1 MSNEDLARHRRP
13 WPQWSAGPLLAGSLA
28 GALVVLSTMGAL
40 QVSAS
45 TSQYAGG
52 LSESTANRTLK
63 GDRSIVTRMV
73 RTVRLREFDARN
85 EPIVD
90 VKLADGC
97 EPVVSALADFDLA
110 RVARRCVS

>member
-1 MSNEDLARHRRP
+1 MPNEDLARRGRP
-13 WPQWSAGPLLAGSLA
+13 WSQWSAGPLLAGSLA
-28 GALVVLSTMGAL
+28 GALVVLWTMGAL

-45 TSQYAGG
+45 TSQYPGG
-52 LSESTANRTLK
+52 QSESAVNRTLK

-73 RTVRLREFDARN
+73 RTIRLRESDVRN

-90 VKLADGC
+90 VKLANGC
-97 EPVVSALADFDLA
+97 EPVASALADFHLA